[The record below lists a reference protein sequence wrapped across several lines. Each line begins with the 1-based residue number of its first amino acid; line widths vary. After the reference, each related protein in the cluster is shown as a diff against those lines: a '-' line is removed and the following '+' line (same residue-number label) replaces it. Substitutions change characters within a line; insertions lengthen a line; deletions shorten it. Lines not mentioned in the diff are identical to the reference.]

1 MFCNFLQANLSKNAL
16 EVYNY
21 MYSEGVCDQV
31 AKFYIEWAWELEQ
44 VNNFKKAEQVFN
56 NSMKKVTDVEDQ
68 ELLKSKHKQF
78 QTRVMKRMLETSDSN
93 DADQDQPGG
102 GEDQRT
108 ALSSLRGQGKKG
120 KVGSV
125 RVGAA
130 KVSETPGVLMSSGQV
145 PKTSN
150 SSSSQFKIFQ
160 ETNNEENQ
168 LPATSSKS
176 SNSHLPFS
184 KERNRENEQDPGKWT
199 KSRIGKKS
207 HAIPLDKIS
216 SKPGFDI
223 HHDEGLVTPS
233 KSSSMAP
240 PSHVLSSHKPKPED
254 DEVPIAV
261 ALFEPPDPSKKPMY
275 CKHLVYQGVTEFSF
289 EEIRGVSITIFVG
302 KIAIFLDYI
311 FLKYFFATS

>member
-1 MFCNFLQANLSKNAL
+1 
-16 EVYNY
+16 
-21 MYSEGVCDQV
+21 
-31 AKFYIEWAWELEQ
+31 
-44 VNNFKKAEQVFN
+44 
-56 NSMKKVTDVEDQ
+56 
-68 ELLKSKHKQF
+68 
-78 QTRVMKRMLETSDSN
+78 
-93 DADQDQPGG
+93 
-102 GEDQRT
+102 
-108 ALSSLRGQGKKG
+108 
-120 KVGSV
+120 
-125 RVGAA
+125 
-130 KVSETPGVLMSSGQV
+130 MSSGQV
-145 PKTSN
+145 PKSSN

-168 LPATSSKS
+168 LPTSSSSKS

-184 KERNRENEQDPGKWT
+184 KERNRENERDPGKWT
-199 KSRIGKKS
+199 QNRIGKKS

-240 PSHVLSSHKPKPED
+240 PSHVLSSHKPKPEE

-289 EEIRGVSITIFVG
+289 EEIRGVSITILLEDSHYFARTAG
-302 KIAIFLDYI
+302 QKI
-311 FLKYFFATS
+311 LKSPGQKTREIK